1 LADLLGHGR
10 KWRKVDA
17 LMSLKYQTRV
27 RASWQELYIERARIE
42 KAYFHNPNV
51 PDELKND
58 ELAQANFLFTGTQ
71 NTPHTPHTTRSYE
84 SFPGR

>member
-1 LADLLGHGR
+1 
-10 KWRKVDA
+10 
-17 LMSLKYQTRV
+17 MSLKYQTRV

-58 ELAQANFLFTGTQ
+58 ELAQANFLFTGNQKQHTIRR
-71 NTPHTPHTTRSYE
+71 THRTRPHTPHTPAHARTRHE
-84 SFPGR
+84 VMSFPDR